1 MNSNK
6 KNWKTRVEAG
16 FANLGVAMG
25 THPWRWLIGCVLVI
39 GLMASQLP
47 NIRQDTSIEGFLEK
61 GAIELQQYDH
71 FKDVFGR
78 DEVFI
83 VSVEVDEIFTQEF
96 ADKFRALHQDIE
108 DEVPYVKTV
117 DSLINARYTYGAD
130 DTLYIE
136 ELLPITLPTDPE
148 ELQKLKDYTF
158 DNPNYVDFL
167 ISRDRHLLAIA
178 VRLEAYRYVTD
189 ENGEVHA
196 KYMEDEHMQA
206 SLKKLYEIAERHEG
220 LVSNDIRLAGSMPIS
235 LMLGKIMER
244 DFTVFT
250 GLANLL
256 IGIILFMIFRRASGV
271 FMPIIVM
278 ALGVT
283 VTMSLMAIGDTPMQV
298 STSILPSFL
307 LAVCVGDSIHLLTI
321 FYRNYDEGQEKI
333 HALANAMEHT
343 GLAIF
348 FTSITT
354 AAGLASF
361 STSEITAV
369 SALGIYGALGSVV
382 AFLLTIFILPCLIAL
397 LPIKRRTVLVQE
409 GKGLQRVLQWCAGFS
424 IRYPKA
430 IVGVGAILF
439 IGSGVIASQS
449 EFSHHPLTWMPDDS
463 PALQAVKKQEERMG
477 SSLAIEVM
485 FDTGEERGINNPAF
499 MRALDELQQEI
510 ETWQTENYRIVKTLS
525 VANIVKES
533 NRALHDNQQQYFSIP
548 DDPALISQEL
558 FLVELDEP
566 DDLYNVIDRR
576 YQVARL
582 TVMIP
587 WIDAIYAKEL
597 LDRFRPYVQEKLGP
611 HTQDIT
617 ITGVTPVLGATF
629 AKMLYSTA
637 ESYGFAAIAITLM
650 MIMLIGN
657 LKLGLLSMIPSLL
670 PIMIVLSII
679 HLTGVPLD
687 MLTMLIGSI
696 AIGLTV
702 DDNVHFM
709 HGFRRIYTKTGDPTY
724 AIEKTLLSTGRAML
738 ITSVVLSI
746 GFFIYTQSEMKNM
759 VSFGLMTAFCIILA
773 LLATF
778 LLAPALMMLANKTWH
793 HQQDAPKAN
802 ATNKPQEPS
811 GKKQQSISQSPDSEQ
826 ATEVEHPTGSAV
838 S

>member
-1 MNSNK
+1 MNSK
-6 KNWKTRVEAG
+6 KNNWKNRVEKG
-16 FANLGVAMG
+16 FGQLGYAMG
-25 THPWRWLIGCVLVI
+25 NHPWFWLLGCIIVI
-39 GLMASQLP
+39 GAMASQLAH
-47 NIRQDTSIEGFLEK
+47 IRQDTSIEGFLEE
-61 GAIELQQYDH
+61 GAIELQHYNH

-96 ADKFRALHQDIE
+96 ADKFRALHQQIE

-158 DNPNYVDFL
+158 DNDNYVDFL
-167 ISRDRHLLAIA
+167 ISRDRHLLALV
-178 VRLEAYRYVTD
+178 VRLEPYRYVKD
-189 ENGEVHA
+189 ENGEFQT
-196 KYMEDEHMQA
+196 KYMEDHHMQE
-206 SLKKLYEIAERHEG
+206 SLAKLYEIAEQHQG
-220 LVSNDIRLAGSMPIS
+220 VLSDDIRLAGSMPIS

-244 DFTVFT
+244 DFSVFT

-256 IGIILFMIFRRASGV
+256 ISIVLFIIFRRLSGV
-271 FMPIIVM
+271 FMPIIIM
-278 ALGVT
+278 SLGVT
-283 VTMSLMAIGDTPMQV
+283 VTLSLMAIMDTPMQV

-361 STSEITAV
+361 ATSEITAV
-369 SALGIYGALGSVV
+369 AALGIYGALGSII
-382 AFLLTIFILPCLIAL
+382 AFLLTVFILPCLISL
-397 LPIKRRTVLVQE
+397 LPIKRRPLPKEEDT
-409 GKGLQRVLQWCAGFS
+409 GLKPMISWCVKIS
-424 IRYPKA
+424 TSYPKA
-430 IVGVGAILF
+430 IVAAGGILF
-439 IGSGVIASQS
+439 VSCIAIASQS
-449 EFSHHPLTWMPDDS
+449 QFSHNPITWLPDDS
-463 PALQAVKKQEERMG
+463 PALLALKKQEQRMG
-477 SSLAIEVM
+477 SSLAVEVM
-485 FDTGEERGINNPAF
+485 LDTGVERGINNPAF
-499 MRALDELQQEI
+499 MRALDEVQQEV
-510 ETWQTENYRIVKTLS
+510 ETWHTEHYHVVKSMS

-533 NRALHDNQQQYFSIP
+533 NRALHDNDQAHFSIP

-566 DDLYNVIDRR
+566 DDLYNMIDRR
-576 YQVARL
+576 YQIARL
-582 TVMIP
+582 TLMIP
-587 WIDAIYAKEL
+587 WIDAIYAKQL
-597 LDRFRPYVQEKLGP
+597 LERFKPYLQEKLGP
-611 HTQDIT
+611 YTSDIT

-650 MIMLIGN
+650 MIFLIGN

-670 PIMIVLSII
+670 PILIVLSII
-679 HLTGVPLD
+679 RLSGVPLD

-709 HGFRRIYTKTGDPTY
+709 HGFRRLYTKTGDPAF

-746 GFFIYTQSEMKNM
+746 GFAIYSQSEMKNM
-759 VSFGLMTAFCIILA
+759 VSFGIMTAFCIMLA

-793 HQQDAPKAN
+793 HQKEE
-802 ATNKPQEPS
+802 KQEKGQEKQKEQKHDQAVMDHTPS
-811 GKKQQSISQSPDSEQ
+811 Q
-826 ATEVEHPTGSAV
+826 TPTT
-838 S
+838 

>member
-1 MNSNK
+1 MNKHKN
-6 KNWKTRVEAG
+6 NWKTRVETG
-16 FANLGVAMG
+16 FANLGIAMG
-25 THPWRWLIGCVLVI
+25 THPWRWLIGCIIVI

-47 NIRQDTSIEGFLEK
+47 NIRKDTSIEGFLEE
-61 GAIELQQYDH
+61 GAIELQHYNE
-71 FKDVFGR
+71 FKDMFGR
-78 DEVFI
+78 DEVFV
-83 VSVEVDEIFTQEF
+83 VSLEVDEIFTQDF
-96 ADKFRALHQDIE
+96 ADKLRALHQDIE
-108 DEVPYVKTV
+108 DEVPYVSTV
-117 DSLINARYTYGAD
+117 DSLINARYTFGAD

-136 ELLPITLPTDPE
+136 EILPVTLPTDPV
-148 ELQKLKDYTF
+148 ELEKLKNYTY
-158 DNPNYVDFL
+158 DNPNYTNFL
-167 ISRDRHLLAIA
+167 ISKDRHLLSI
-178 VRLEAYRYVTD
+178 VIRLEPYLYVKD
-189 ENGEVHA
+189 ADGNVHE
-196 KYMEDEHMQA
+196 KYMEDENMQEA
-206 SLKKLYEIAERHEG
+206 LRKLYEVAERHQG
-220 LVSNDIRLAGSMPIS
+220 IVSDDIRLAGSMPIS
-235 LMLGKIMER
+235 LMLGNILER
-244 DFTVFT
+244 DFSVFT

-256 IGIILFMIFRRASGV
+256 IGIILFVIFRRISGV
-271 FMPIIVM
+271 IMPIIVM
-278 ALGVT
+278 GLGVT
-283 VTMSLMAIGDTPMQV
+283 VTLSMMAIWDTPMQV

-307 LAVCVGDSIHLLTI
+307 LAVCVGDSIHLLTM

-361 STSEITAV
+361 ATSELTPV
-369 SALGIYGALGSVV
+369 SSLGIYGSLGSMV

-397 LPIKRRTVLVQE
+397 LPLKRRPLPTEQRT
-409 GKGLQRVLQWCAGFS
+409 GLQKVLHWCADFS
-424 IRYPKA
+424 TRYPKA
-430 IVGVGAILF
+430 IVSVGAIIF
-439 IGSGVIASQS
+439 VGSAAIASQS

-463 PALQAVKKQEERMG
+463 EPLKAVVKHDERMG

-485 FDTGEERGINNPAF
+485 LDTGKERGINNPAF
-499 MRALDELQQEI
+499 MRALDELQQEV
-510 ETWQTENYRIVKTLS
+510 ETWQTDTYRVSKTLS

-533 NRALHDNQQQYFSIP
+533 NRALHDNQQEHFSIP

-587 WIDAIYAKEL
+587 WIDAIYAREL
-597 LDRFRPYVQEKLGP
+597 LERFTPYVHEKLSP
-611 HTQDIT
+611 HTSDII

-629 AKMLYSTA
+629 AKMLFSTA
-637 ESYGFAAIAITLM
+637 ESYGFAAIAITVM

-657 LKLGLLSMIPSLL
+657 FKLGLLSMIPSLL

-679 HLTGVPLD
+679 HLADIPLD

-709 HGFRRIYTKTGDPTY
+709 HGFRRLYLKTGDPAY
-724 AIEKTLLSTGRAML
+724 AIEKTLLSSGQAML
-738 ITSVVLSI
+738 ITSVVLSV
-746 GFFIYTQSEMKNM
+746 GFAIYTQSEMKNM
-759 VSFGLMTAFCIILA
+759 INFGLMTAFCIVLA

-793 HQQDAPKAN
+793 HHS
-802 ATNKPQEPS
+802 ATAEPS
-811 GKKQQSISQSPDSEQ
+811 K
-826 ATEVEHPTGSAV
+826 GS
-838 S
+838 

>member
-1 MNSNK
+1 MNSHKN
-6 KNWKTRVEAG
+6 NWKSRVEAG
-16 FANLGVAMG
+16 FAQLGFAIG
-25 THPWRWLIGCVLVI
+25 RRPWRWLLGCLLII
-39 GLMASQLP
+39 GLMASKLP
-47 NIRQDTSIEGFLEK
+47 DIRQDTTIEGFLEE
-61 GAIELQQYDH
+61 GATEIQQYDR
-71 FKDVFGR
+71 FKDIFGR

-83 VSVEVDEIFTQEF
+83 VSVEVDDIFTQEF
-96 ADKFRALHQDIE
+96 ADKFRALHQQIE

-136 ELLPITLPTDPE
+136 ELLPVKLPTDPA
-148 ELQKLKDYTF
+148 ELEKLKNYTF
-158 DNPNYVDFL
+158 DNPNYVNFL
-167 ISRDRHLLAIA
+167 ISEDRHLLALV
-178 VRLEAYRYVTD
+178 VRLEAYRYVKD
-189 ENGEVHA
+189 DNGEIQE
-196 KYMEDEHMQA
+196 KYMENEHMQA
-206 SLKKLYEIAERHEG
+206 SLAKLYEVAEQHEG
-220 LVSNDIRLAGSMPIS
+220 IVSHDIRLAGSMPIS

-250 GLANLL
+250 SLANLL
-256 IGIILFMIFRRASGV
+256 IGIVLFIIFRRLSGV

-278 ALGVT
+278 ALGVI
-283 VTMSLMAIGDTPMQV
+283 VTLSLMAIGDTPMQV

-361 STSEITAV
+361 ATSELTPV
-369 SALGIYGALGSVV
+369 SALGLYGALGSLV
-382 AFLLTIFILPCLIAL
+382 AFLLTVFILPCLISL
-397 LPIKRRTVLVQE
+397 LPLKRRPVVKETSR
-409 GKGLQRVLQWCAGFS
+409 GLQSILHWCARFS
-424 IRYPKA
+424 VSYPKT
-430 IVGVGAILF
+430 IVGVGMAVFLVT
-439 IGSGVIASQS
+439 GVIASQS
-449 EFSHHPLTWMPDDS
+449 RFSHHPLTWMPEDS
-463 PALQAVKKQEERMG
+463 PALQAIIKQEERMG
-477 SSLAIEVM
+477 ASLNIEVM
-485 FDTGEERGINNPAF
+485 LDTGTERGINNPAF
-499 MRALDELQQEI
+499 MRALDQVQQEV
-510 ETWQTENYRIVKTLS
+510 EGWQTDTYRVVKTLS

-533 NRALHDNQQQYFSIP
+533 NRALHDNDDRHFSIP

-566 DDLYNVIDRR
+566 DDLYNMIDRR
-576 YQVARL
+576 YQIARL
-582 TVMIP
+582 TIMIP
-587 WIDAIYAKEL
+587 WIDAIHATEL
-597 LDRFRPYVQEKLGP
+597 LERFRPYIQQKMEPYTEEIV
-611 HTQDIT
+611 

-650 MIMLIGN
+650 MILLIGSF
-657 LKLGLLSMIPSLL
+657 KLGLLSMIPSLL
-670 PIMIVLSII
+670 PIMIVLAII
-679 HLTGVPLD
+679 RLAGVPLD

-709 HGFRRIYTKTGDPTY
+709 HGFRRLYTKTGDPAY

-759 VSFGLMTAFCIILA
+759 ISFGLMTAFCIILA

-793 HQQDAPKAN
+793 HQADSPHDHQEKKEKPRKDGQDA
-802 ATNKPQEPS
+802 E
-811 GKKQQSISQSPDSEQ
+811 QQSVTSP
-826 ATEVEHPTGSAV
+826 V